1 MPPVYNTAS
10 VTGAAGFRDATN
22 NELQD
27 WLIKIAENTTAMR
40 ESMQNAETRG
50 DREKRDREREEPAW
64 ARKLGDRIERGL
76 NTAVSTA
83 LNQARSLAARG
94 MSGTLEQAQQDY
106 AMQQLGRQF
115 AAVMMPITQA
125 FTYLAGQI
133 ERRMSA
139 MGGTEQNRMFGALAG
154 GLAGWKLGGG
164 PFSALAGAALGS
176 AFMGGNGA
184 SGTGAGIAGG
194 AYAGF
199 RVAGAPGAVVGGAT
213 AAMFAP
219 PSENRGE
226 KPSEYYDRMKA
237 GGANRLDA
245 TLATGGRAML
255 KAFSDLTNVGLAFK
269 AFDAPLATAANA
281 GMMARSAGATK
292 GSDGRRD
299 VTPFSA
305 DMTEAGG
312 QYFELQKAMIRATAG
327 EGTEEAGPLKSLMDL
342 LLQIY
347 DVLAAILAQ
356 SGGEIPKPRSAEA
369 ARGP

>member
-1 MPPVYNTAS
+1 MPPAIHNVAA

-40 ESMQNAETRG
+40 ESM
-50 DREKRDREREEPAW
+50 DRRVKDAPKEKSENQDPSW

-76 NTAVSTA
+76 GTAVSTA

-133 ERRMSA
+133 ERRMAA

-154 GLAGWKLGGG
+154 GMAGFRLGGG

-176 AFMGGNGA
+176 AFMGGHDA
-184 SGTGAGIAGG
+184 AGVTATIAGG
-194 AYAGF
+194 AYVGG
-199 RVAGAPGAVVGGAT
+199 RVAGAPGALIGGT
-213 AAMFAP
+213 AAAMIAP
-219 PSENRGE
+219 PAEIAGE
-226 KPSEYYDRMKA
+226 KPSEYYARMRA
-237 GGANRLDA
+237 SGASRLDS
-245 TLATGGRAML
+245 TLATGGRAAL
-255 KAFSDLTNVGLAFK
+255 KTFSDLSPIGWGFHA
-269 AFDAPLATAANA
+269 AGAPLAQPVG
-281 GMMARSAGATK
+281 GMAGAASAK
-292 GSDGRRD
+292 KDDARRD

-305 DMTEAGG
+305 EMTNLGE
-312 QYFELQKAMIRATAG
+312 QYFAFQASMIRATAG
-327 EGTEEAGPLKSLMDL
+327 EGFEDAGPLKPLMDL
-342 LLQIY
+342 LLKIY
-347 DVLAAILAQ
+347 DRLGDILGV
-356 SGGEIPKPRSAEA
+356 STGRPPTPVSAEA
-369 ARGP
+369 SRG